1 MFQEPSSDPR
11 ARAAFEQMNRGY
23 VLREAGRPEEAL
35 RAWDELLASDTLE
48 AGTETGLVLAKTRH
62 AKAHLLFSLGRPA
75 EAEKAAA
82 EAAAV
87 ASQQAGEWGLI
98 LVQLNQ
104 IAAAIEIDEWIVGAY
119 QASENSELRLRAA
132 LAVRHEVA
140 ALMSQREQARAIAS
154 AKRLVAILNRETDPA
169 QLISVAE
176 AVLSTA
182 ATLTPRRLF
191 RGRSTPGGRG
201 QADALIDAV
210 VAQAERVGG
219 AVGAVVVI
227 NAKIAAADALAHDL
241 SLRMSYTERVD
252 RPDVRED
259 QLDALR
265 QVQEEARE
273 AGAAGL
279 STQLWMLRAT
289 TLAELDRTDEARD
302 TMDSLIA
309 HLDATGGAAAKVSAV
324 LARGAR
330 AALTSQR

>member
-1 MFQEPSSDPR
+1 
-11 ARAAFEQMNRGY
+11 
-23 VLREAGRPEEAL
+23 
-35 RAWDELLASDTLE
+35 
-48 AGTETGLVLAKTRH
+48 LVLAKTRH

-98 LVQLNQ
+98 LKVDALDVQRSALVQLNQ